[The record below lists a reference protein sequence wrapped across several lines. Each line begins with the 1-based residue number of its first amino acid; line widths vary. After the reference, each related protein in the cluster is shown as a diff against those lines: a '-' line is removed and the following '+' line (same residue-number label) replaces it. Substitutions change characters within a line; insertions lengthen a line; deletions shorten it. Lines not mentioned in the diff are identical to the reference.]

1 MRWIRLALALVV
13 AAPSISIAQSG
24 TASGAA
30 AQDSTQPAPKKEGG
44 LFHKKGGLFG
54 KMKGLA
60 ESKVV
65 NSVAKTA
72 LCTAV
77 PGGSL
82 VASALDAKKAK
93 SAKAATGA
101 AASVATGSTGS
112 CMPGM
117 GLAGMGLAGKAGA
130 AGSVAGALPGVGV
143 PGLPTTG
150 LQCAALSAA
159 QLNQEG
165 VTPGAM
171 TVTPEQ
177 LKQMEEQYRKMGMKP
192 EQIKA
197 MEAQIQAMQPVAG
210 SPGMPDPQASAAA
223 PAAPVGSPTPIVAAA
238 SQPGL
243 SNEAGNLVV
252 RGLTWMP
259 ATAVIRPDA
268 QASFALAMCDPASAV
283 HQSSKHYKVI
293 ARVEDQGK
301 KTLTRKLS
309 QQRAAAVVAG
319 LAAQGIT
326 AAQVKAG
333 EGSADKD
340 ARILLQETK

>member
-1 MRWIRLALALVV
+1 MRWIRLAVALVV

-24 TASGAA
+24 TAAGAA
-30 AQDSTQPAPKKEGG
+30 AQDSSQPAPQKQGG
-44 LFHKKGGLFG
+44 LFHKKAGLFG

-93 SAKAATGA
+93 SKGATGA
-101 AASVATGSTGS
+101 AVSAATGSTGS

-117 GLAGMGLAGKAGA
+117 GLAGMGLAGKPGA
-130 AGSVAGALPGVGV
+130 AASVAGALPGVGV

-150 LQCAALSAA
+150 LQGATLSAA
-159 QLNQEG
+159 QLNQPAG
-165 VTPGAM
+165 MPGGM
-171 TVTPEQ
+171 VVTPEQ

-197 MEAQIQAMQPVAG
+197 MEAQIQAQQVPMSAAGGMTDQVAP
-210 SPGMPDPQASAAA
+210 SMPATPAA
-223 PAAPVGSPTPIVAAA
+223 PAALSVAAA
-238 SQPGL
+238 GQPSL
-243 SNEAGNLVV
+243 SSEAGFLVV
-252 RGLTWMP
+252 RGLAWMP

-268 QASFALAMCDPASAV
+268 HASFGLAMRDLASAV
-283 HQSSKHYKVI
+283 HQSGKHYKVV

-309 QQRAAAVVAG
+309 QQRAAAIVAG

>member
-1 MRWIRLALALVV
+1 MRWIRLTVALVV
-13 AAPSISIAQSG
+13 GAPSIGIAQSG
-24 TASGAA
+24 SAAPAGVA
-30 AQDSTQPAPKKEGG
+30 AQDTTQPAPKKSGG
-44 LFHKKGGLFG
+44 LFHKKAGLFG

-93 SAKAATGA
+93 SKGATGA
-101 AASVATGSTGS
+101 AVSAATGSTGS

-130 AGSVAGALPGVGV
+130 AASVAGALPGVGV

-150 LQCAALSAA
+150 VQGAALSAA
-159 QLNQEG
+159 QLNQTG
-165 VTPGAM
+165 GGPGAM
-171 TVTPEQ
+171 TVTAEQ
-177 LKQMEEQYRKMGMKP
+177 LNQMEEQYRKMGMKP

-197 MEAQIQAMQPVAG
+197 MEAQIQAMQPAG
-210 SPGMPDPQASAAA
+210 SPGLPEPQASTAIPATAVASPA
-223 PAAPVGSPTPIVAAA
+223 PATVG
-238 SQPGL
+238 QPRL

-252 RGLTWMP
+252 RGLPWMP

-268 QASFALAMCDPASAV
+268 QSSFSLAMRDLASTV
-283 HQSSKHYKVI
+283 HQSRKHYKVV

-301 KTLTRKLS
+301 KALTRKLS

-319 LAAQGIT
+319 LVAEGIT
-326 AAQVKAG
+326 ATEVKAV
-333 EGSADKD
+333 EGGADKD

>member
-1 MRWIRLALALVV
+1 MRWIRLAVVLVV
-13 AAPSISIAQSG
+13 AGPSIGSAQSG
-24 TASGAA
+24 SVAGNSVA
-30 AQDSTQPAPKKEGG
+30 AQDSTPPAPK
-44 LFHKKGGLFG
+44 KKGGLFG
-54 KMKGLA
+54 KVKGLT
-60 ESKVV
+60 KNKLV
-65 NSVAKTA
+65 NTVAKTA

-77 PGGSL
+77 PGGSMI
-82 VASALDAKKAK
+82 ASAVEAKKAK
-93 SAKAATGA
+93 GVKDAAGA
-101 AASVATGSTGS
+101 AANLTGASSGS

-117 GLAGMGLAGKAGA
+117 GLAGKLGSA
-130 AGSVAGALPGVGV
+130 ASMASAVPGVGV

-150 LQCAALSAA
+150 LQGAALSAA
-159 QLNQEG
+159 QLNQPASM
-165 VTPGAM
+165 PGGM
-171 TVTPEQ
+171 VVRPEQ

-197 MEAQIQAMQPVAG
+197 MEAQIQAQQLPMSAAG
-210 SPGMPDPQASAAA
+210 GMPDQVAPSMPAA
-223 PAAPVGSPTPIVAAA
+223 PAALSIAAA
-238 SQPGL
+238 GQPGL
-243 SNEAGNLVV
+243 SSEAGFLVV
-252 RGLTWMP
+252 RGLAWMP

-268 QASFALAMCDPASAV
+268 QASFGLAMRDLASAV
-283 HQSSKHYKVI
+283 HQSGKHYKVV

>member
-1 MRWIRLALALVV
+1 MRWIRLAVALVV

-77 PGGSL
+77 PGGSV

-117 GLAGMGLAGKAGA
+117 GLAGMGLAGKPVA
-130 AGSVAGALPGVGV
+130 AASVAGALPGVGV

-150 LQCAALSAA
+150 LQGAALSAA
-159 QLNQEG
+159 QLNQPAG
-165 VTPGAM
+165 MPGGM
-171 TVTPEQ
+171 VVTPEQ

-197 MEAQIQAMQPVAG
+197 MEAQIQAQQVPMSAAGGMTDQVAPSMPVT
-210 SPGMPDPQASAAA
+210 PAA
-223 PAAPVGSPTPIVAAA
+223 PAALSVAAA
-238 SQPGL
+238 GQPGL
-243 SNEAGNLVV
+243 SSEAGFLVV
-252 RGLTWMP
+252 RGLAWMP

-268 QASFALAMCDPASAV
+268 QASFGLAMRDLASAV
-283 HQSSKHYKVI
+283 HQSGKHYKVV